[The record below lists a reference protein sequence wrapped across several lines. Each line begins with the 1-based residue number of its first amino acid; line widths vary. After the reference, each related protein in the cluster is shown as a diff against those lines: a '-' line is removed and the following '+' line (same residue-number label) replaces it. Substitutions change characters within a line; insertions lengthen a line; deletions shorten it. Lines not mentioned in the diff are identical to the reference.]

1 MMRNP
6 SSSSFTIYYEH
17 LVNEI
22 QTDCSISSMNDRSSD
37 WSSFRAVWD
46 TGATNSVISNRAVDR
61 CELIPTGLTEVFQV
75 NGPPFVANTYLVRIM
90 LPNDLEFHNILVTS
104 SDLEEDDADVL
115 IGMDIISQGDFAVTH
130 PNEQTQFSFRIPS
143 EADIDFEADIA
154 G

>member
-1 MMRNP
+1 MRNP
-6 SSSSFTIYYEH
+6 LSTSFTIYYEH

-22 QTDCSISSMNDRSSD
+22 QTDCSISSMNDHASEWRL
-37 WSSFRAVWD
+37 FKAAWD

-61 CELIPTGLTEVFQV
+61 RELIPTGFTEVFQV
-75 NGPPFVANTYLVRIM
+75 NGPPFVANTYLVRIK

-115 IGMDIISQGDFAVTH
+115 IGMDIISQGDFAITH
-130 PNEQTQFSFRIPS
+130 PSGQTKFSFRFPS
-143 EADIDFEADIA
+143 EADIDFEASIA